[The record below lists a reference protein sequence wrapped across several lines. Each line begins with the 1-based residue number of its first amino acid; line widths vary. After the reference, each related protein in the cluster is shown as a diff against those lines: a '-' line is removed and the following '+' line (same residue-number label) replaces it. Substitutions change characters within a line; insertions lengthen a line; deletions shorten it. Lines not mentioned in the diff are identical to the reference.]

1 MNQSYF
7 ELPLEKQKNLI
18 NAGYKVF
25 ASYPYK
31 KGSMSFIAEA
41 AGISKS
47 LLFYYFKNKKEY
59 YLFLFDTA
67 VASINTRRK
76 DSSSDEKIDLFLLVS
91 HTVERRLRIMSEY
104 PYLLQFVSRAYYE
117 NSEEILTELEAR
129 KKGLMQLEKT
139 EVLKLI
145 DYDLFIKPSDAEVL
159 VDIILCIA
167 EGCMRGNEDLKP
179 DKIREL
185 LPAFQRMME
194 SLKSYYYK
202 H

>member
-7 ELPLEKQKNLI
+7 ELPPEKQKNLI

-67 VASINTRRK
+67 VASINAKRMDGSYEYK
-76 DSSSDEKIDLFLLVS
+76 VDLFLLVS
-91 HTVERRLRIMSEY
+91 HSVERRLRIMREY

-117 NSEEILTELEAR
+117 TSEEILTELNAR
-129 KKGLMQLEKT
+129 KKGMMKLEKA

-145 DYDLFIKPSDAEVL
+145 DYDLFIRPSDAEVL

-179 DKIREL
+179 EKIKEL
-185 LPAFQRMME
+185 LPAFHTMME
-194 SLKSYYYK
+194 SLRSYYYK